1 MTDNVQGKVMSFV
14 SYDDWGA
21 PTAKAIIR
29 MGARELDLVTQ
40 YTVHPFDQVLA
51 LYFAQ
56 ARMYD
61 AADRRWLSLDII
73 NGNITYTQSL
83 NRYIYVLNN
92 PLKFVDANGQDP
104 VLTKN
109 SGYCAHRT
117 LCAVSRK

>member
-1 MTDNVQGKVMSFV
+1 MSFV

-40 YTVHPFDQVLA
+40 YTVHPYDQVLG

-61 AADRRWLSLDII
+61 AADRRFVAMDPVK
-73 NGNITYTQSL
+73 GTITAPATLVQYV
-83 NRYIYVLNN
+83 YVLNN
-92 PLKFVDANGQDP
+92 PVKYIDP
-104 VLTKN
+104 LGLIVTIDNIGSVEKPRN
-109 SGYCAHRT
+109 WRNWRSECP
-117 LCAVSRK
+117 